1 MKKSLYR
8 KALGHSWKLAWQHKE
23 LWIFGLFAAVLGQMG
38 ILELLSKVTFASK
51 KYAALEN
58 LNPTPALKQ
67 IFFGLKDL
75 PWNIESGLLF
85 IWLLVMLVGLIIFG
99 VFVSIV
105 SQGAIIH
112 SASQSVKKKT
122 LPDTSKAWHA
132 GVDHFW
138 RLLSLN
144 IAKKAVIMG
153 LAFIVSIATINVLHT
168 GGTWDVVVF
177 FILFVLSMVIG
188 LVISFLAVY
197 AAGYVVVEEY
207 SFTDSLKSAWRLFL
221 DHWLVSIEVGL
232 IIFAFNLVL
241 ILVLL
246 AGLFTLLLHAVLLV
260 GITVSTGILGIFNAG
275 LFIEFIVFVG
285 FIMFVASLFTVF
297 STTAWT
303 YLFMKMHKHGIKS
316 RIVHIFH
323 GRKK

>member
-8 KALGHSWKLAWQHKE
+8 QALSHSWRLAWQHKE

-51 KYAALEN
+51 KYAAIEN
-58 LNPTPALKQ
+58 VNPSHALKQ

-75 PWNIESGLLF
+75 PWNIEVGLLF
-85 IWLLVMLVGLIIFG
+85 IWLVVILVGLAIFG
-99 VFVSIV
+99 VFVSIA

-112 SASQSVKKKT
+112 SAAQSVKKKK

-144 IAKKAVIMG
+144 IAKKIVITALAVI
-153 LAFIVSIATINVLHT
+153 VSVATINVLHT
-168 GGTWDVVVF
+168 GGTWDIIAF
-177 FILFVLSMVIG
+177 FILFVLSMIIG
-188 LVISFLAVY
+188 LVVSFVVIY

-207 SFTDSLKSAWRLFL
+207 SFADSLRSAWRLFL

-232 IIFAFNLVL
+232 IIFALNSVL
-241 ILVLL
+241 LLVLL
-246 AGLFTLLLHAVLLV
+246 AGLFTLLLHSVLLI
-260 GITVSTGILGIFNAG
+260 GITLSTGILGLFNAG
-275 LFIEFIVFVG
+275 LFVEFIVFAG
-285 FIMFVASLFTVF
+285 FILFVASVFTVF
-297 STTAWT
+297 STSAWT

-316 RIVHIFH
+316 HIVNIFH
-323 GRKK
+323 GKKK